1 MSFLNYTTQQLQG
14 GGKYSVKTKIGNW
27 YEDMVMD
34 ETKFKDYIRL
44 KESNNLMVAKKENK
58 YANLLKKIPLESFNG
73 VLTTGHYF
81 MLRNHKTNGFMVLD
95 IDDKNINYNAAFA
108 VTTSPLMT
116 FACPRSMFKFEKYDS
131 IKHYNC
137 LPESQP
143 VDQVCF
149 HDKIRIVC
157 HPSVYESPLYL
168 FSPLISPFS
177 LVYSLIIS
185 KRLVFVKV
193 KNIRLYKKAKAAKR
207 RELQPWPTINQS
219 GVYQP
224 KIT

>member
-58 YANLLKKIPLESFNG
+58 YANLLKKIPLEPFEG

-95 IDDKNINYNAAFA
+95 IDDKNINYDAAFA

-116 FACPRSMFKFEKYDS
+116 FSCPRSMSNLKNMIQLSILIAYQNNNLFPKYVFM
-131 IKHYNC
+131 IKYE
-137 LPESQP
+137 LY
-143 VDQVCF
+143 V
-149 HDKIRIVC
+149 IRMLMN
-157 HPSVYESPLYL
+157 HL
-168 FSPLISPFS
+168 FIFFLLLF
-177 LVYSLIIS
+177 LLLIIQD
-185 KRLVFVKV
+185 LAE
-193 KNIRLYKKAKAAKR
+193 IKKF
-207 RELQPWPTINQS
+207 
-219 GVYQP
+219 
-224 KIT
+224 

>member
-58 YANLLKKIPLESFNG
+58 YANLLKKIPLEPFNG

-116 FACPRSMFKFEKYDS
+116 FSCPRSMFKFEKYDS
-131 IKHYNC
+131 IKHFNC
-137 LPESQP
+137 LPEVQP

-157 HPSVYESPLYL
+157 HPSVYESPFYHIT
-168 FSPLISPFS
+168 PLISPFS
-177 LVYSLIIS
+177 YSRFIRNQEVLIS
-185 KRLVFVKV
+185 
-193 KNIRLYKKAKAAKR
+193 
-207 RELQPWPTINQS
+207 S
-219 GVYQP
+219 
-224 KIT
+224 